1 MSVVFDEVVGTIA
14 PEPTPKEEPEG
25 QRGADEQ
32 HGTSYVRAEI
42 ERLEHRR
49 ARLRAD

>member
-14 PEPTPKEEPEG
+14 PEPTPKEEPES

-32 HGTSYVRAEI
+32 HGPSYVREEI
-42 ERLEHRR
+42 QKLENRR